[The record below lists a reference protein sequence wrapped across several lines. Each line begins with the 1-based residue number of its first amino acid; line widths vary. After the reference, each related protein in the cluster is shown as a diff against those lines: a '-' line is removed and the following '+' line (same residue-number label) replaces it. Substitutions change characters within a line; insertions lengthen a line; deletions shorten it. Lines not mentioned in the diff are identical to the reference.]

1 VHLNRLSRRAL
12 TLGIAALPVAIAATT
27 RTLAATDAAKSVAG
41 ASDGLSHS
49 AASILQQVDFDAT
62 PPRVYEALTTAKQF
76 EAITRLSDAATLLD
90 AVNAKPTSI
99 SNETGGAFTLFGGYI
114 VGRNLQMLQGQR
126 LVQAWHA
133 GSWNAWEFSIVDIAL
148 TQAAGKTRL
157 ILSHRGFP
165 SDAGA
170 SLAKG
175 WHTHYWEPLAKFLA
189 QG

>member
-1 VHLNRLSRRAL
+1 VHLNLLSRRAL

-99 SNETGGAFTLFGGYI
+99 SHETGGAFTLFGGYV
-114 VGRNLQMLQGQR
+114 VGRNLQMLPGQR

-133 GSWNAWEFSIVDIAL
+133 GSWNAWEFSIVDIGL
-148 TQAAGKTRL
+148 TQLAGKTRL

-175 WHTHYWEPLAKFLA
+175 WHTHYWAPLAKFLA